1 MDSDQIELGITISS
15 VILFLS
21 SEVFGKSSCEYNS
34 ILDIL
39 ISVASRL
46 KKKNML
52 RIQPFRKA
60 PVIIIKIINVV

>member
-21 SEVFGKSSCEYNS
+21 SEVLGKSSCEYNS

-46 KKKNML
+46 KKKNNAEDTT
-52 RIQPFRKA
+52 IP
-60 PVIIIKIINVV
+60 

>member
-1 MDSDQIELGITISS
+1 MDSGQIELGITISS

-21 SEVFGKSSCEYNS
+21 SEVLGKSSCEYNS

-46 KKKNML
+46 KKKNYAENTT
-52 RIQPFRKA
+52 IP
-60 PVIIIKIINVV
+60 

>member
-1 MDSDQIELGITISS
+1 MDSDRIELGITISS

-21 SEVFGKSSCEYNS
+21 SEVLGKSSCEYNS

-46 KKKNML
+46 KKKNYAENTT
-52 RIQPFRKA
+52 IP
-60 PVIIIKIINVV
+60 

>member
-1 MDSDQIELGITISS
+1 MDSGQIELGITISS

-21 SEVFGKSSCEYNS
+21 SEVLGKSSCEYNS

-46 KKKNML
+46 KKKNNAEDTT
-52 RIQPFRKA
+52 IP
-60 PVIIIKIINVV
+60 

>member
-15 VILFLS
+15 VIVFLS
-21 SEVFGKSSCEYNS
+21 SEVLGKSSCEYNS

-46 KKKNML
+46 KKKNYAENTT
-52 RIQPFRKA
+52 IP
-60 PVIIIKIINVV
+60 

>member
-1 MDSDQIELGITISS
+1 MNSDQIELGITISS

-21 SEVFGKSSCEYNS
+21 SEVLGKSSCEYNS

-46 KKKNML
+46 KKKNYAENTT
-52 RIQPFRKA
+52 IP
-60 PVIIIKIINVV
+60 

>member
-21 SEVFGKSSCEYNS
+21 SEVLGKSSCEYNS

-46 KKKNML
+46 KKKNYAENTT
-52 RIQPFRKA
+52 IP
-60 PVIIIKIINVV
+60 

>member
-1 MDSDQIELGITISS
+1 MDSHQIELGITICS

-21 SEVFGKSSCEYNS
+21 SEVLGKSFCEYNS

-46 KKKNML
+46 KKKNYAENTT
-52 RIQPFRKA
+52 IP
-60 PVIIIKIINVV
+60 

>member
-21 SEVFGKSSCEYNS
+21 SEVLGKSSCKYNS

-46 KKKNML
+46 KKKNYAENTT
-52 RIQPFRKA
+52 IP
-60 PVIIIKIINVV
+60 

>member
-21 SEVFGKSSCEYNS
+21 SEVLGKSSCEYNS

-46 KKKNML
+46 KKKNYAENTT
-52 RIQPFRKA
+52 IS
-60 PVIIIKIINVV
+60 